1 MRNKDSNQKKKEKE
15 KIVYIDD
22 GSTIFDMSG
31 LDSTKRF
38 SKNRQQPTSR
48 PVMQPARWKAIVQ
61 TYFDAVRMMLLPML
75 IFVGAICILFLI
87 LWFLF

>member
-1 MRNKDSNQKKKEKE
+1 MRKKDSNQKKKEK
-15 KIVYIDD
+15 IVYVDD

-48 PVMQPARWKAIVQ
+48 PVKQPSRWKAIVQ
-61 TYFDAVRMMLLPML
+61 TYFDSVRMLLLPML
-75 IFVGAICILFLI
+75 VFVGVICILFLI

>member
-1 MRNKDSNQKKKEKE
+1 MRKKDSNQKKKE

-31 LDSTKRF
+31 LDSTKRV

-48 PVMQPARWKAIVQ
+48 PVKQPARWKAIVQ
-61 TYFDAVRMMLLPML
+61 TYFDSVRMLLLPML
-75 IFVGAICILFLI
+75 VFIGAICLLFLI

>member
-1 MRNKDSNQKKKEKE
+1 MSKKESKKQKKE

-31 LDSTKRF
+31 LEQTKKSSFRRP
-38 SKNRQQPTSR
+38 KQVESR
-48 PVMQPARWKAIVQ
+48 PAGSPSRWKAILQ
-61 TYFDAVRMMLLPML
+61 TYLDSVRMMLLPML
-75 IFVGAICILFLI
+75 IFIGAIGLLFLI

>member
-1 MRNKDSNQKKKEKE
+1 MRKKDSNQKKKE

-38 SKNRQQPTSR
+38 SKNQQQPTSR
-48 PVMQPARWKAIVQ
+48 PVKQPSRWKAIVQ
-61 TYFDAVRMMLLPML
+61 TYFDAVKMMLLPML